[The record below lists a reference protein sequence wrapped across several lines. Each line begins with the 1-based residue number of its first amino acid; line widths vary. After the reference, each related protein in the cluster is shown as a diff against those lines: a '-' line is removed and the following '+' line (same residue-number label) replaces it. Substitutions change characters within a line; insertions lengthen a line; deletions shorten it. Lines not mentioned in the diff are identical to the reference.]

1 MAFKIASLLDG
12 THPPF
17 EYYLGKDG
25 EAFALGE
32 ALVMD
37 GGRLI
42 KCGPTTTPE
51 FICLKTQAAETPA
64 KTLLPVTRVTET
76 QEYEAPI
83 GAATPFAVIVGS
95 KLTLHTDGLSLTD
108 STEGGVFL
116 VSGNP
121 KGEANVAVGDRIAGF
136 FRR

>member
-12 THPPF
+12 TNPPF

-32 ALVMD
+32 ALVMAD
-37 GGRLI
+37 GRLAP
-42 KCGPTTTPE
+42 CATNATPE
-51 FICLKTQAAETPA
+51 FICQRTQAAETPA

-76 QEYEAPI
+76 QEYEVPVSVGGSRIAL
-83 GAATPFAVIVGS
+83 GAKV
-95 KLTLHTDGLSLTD
+95 TLGTDGLSVTTTTD
-108 STEGGVFL
+108 GGVFL

-121 KGEANVAVGDRIAGF
+121 KGEANVDVGDRIAGF

>member
-17 EYYLGKDG
+17 EYFLGKDG

-37 GGRLI
+37 GGRLT
-42 KCGPTTTPE
+42 KCAADATPE
-51 FICLKTQAAETPA
+51 FICQRTQAAETPA

-83 GAATPFAVIVGS
+83 GAATPTAVVVGS

-108 STEGGVFL
+108 STDGGVFL

-121 KGEANVAVGDRIAGF
+121 KGAANVAVGDRVAGY